1 MGFYLGKG
9 FLEVN
14 EGDNGWFQ
22 VLRFFQLLGRGS
34 GPSKSQGNALS
45 PFNLQIP

>member
-1 MGFYLGKG
+1 MGFYLGKD
-9 FLEVN
+9 FWEVN
-14 EGDNGWFQ
+14 ECDNGWFQ
-22 VLRFFQLLGRGS
+22 VLRSFQLLGRGS